1 MLVVHHDPPPAPKPL
16 KRRDW
21 FISFDTLGNM
31 RHNVPKGH
39 AIGSDN
45 RLRWLTAA
53 SLATFLALC
62 IAITVYFLYAAPP
75 QRLKRPLSAGA
86 STHHPIE
93 ERGDTE
99 EPQPREKKW
108 VVYHDAPIR
117 VTPNVLLCGTDGRG
131 PANLAEALDAYCT
144 HVIYTGPLAI
154 RRTPGSGRLY
164 VQAQDEEGYRV
175 FSGLTKTHER
185 YLSFRWSSA
194 SWNEGDVLQALVVYL
209 RYNRLRGIEL
219 VMGSHEQRTKLIR
232 FCQKFVQKMKTNES
246 LIIKVEKAVQ
256 LSKGLF
262 KRLASLPAFLIL
274 ETQVVKMAGLQAR
287 RFPNAYQAFDGS
299 HKKDV
304 YMRYRL
310 WKVHP
315 WRRHL
320 QLDNVCFTISMAV
333 IKARKA
339 AAKNSV
345 FEYSYTNLKE
355 ACQQSDLKKGIDWK
369 AMSRFRENGTLY
381 YAYDNKQTFTN
392 KLWRLAHEFP
402 RYCVAVYDVEKD
414 DFEGVCPKKSVPL
427 LRTVKKLVTATAR
440 ARLD

>member
-1 MLVVHHDPPPAPKPL
+1 MHGHCCVPRCRGNYDGGERVRVFTFPSDQARRAQLIRAIHRADLTPGKRSVVCECHFKLSDIVNRTSYTDTKTGKVIEVALKLL

-62 IAITVYFLYAAPP
+62 IAITVYFLYA
-75 QRLKRPLSAGA
+75 
-86 STHHPIE
+86 
-93 ERGDTE
+93 D
-99 EPQPREKKW
+99 
-108 VVYHDAPIR
+108 DAPIR

-164 VQAQDEEGYRV
+164 VQAQALK
-175 FSGLTKTHER
+175 LTNDNS
-185 YLSFRWSSA
+185 L
-194 SWNEGDVLQALVVYL
+194 
-209 RYNRLRGIEL
+209 
-219 VMGSHEQRTKLIR
+219 
-232 FCQKFVQKMKTNES
+232 ES
-246 LIIKVEKAVQ
+246 
-256 LSKGLF
+256 
-262 KRLASLPAFLIL
+262 SLPAFLIL

-287 RFPNAYQAFDGS
+287 RFPNAYQPFDGS

-333 IKARKA
+333 IKARKT

-355 ACQQSDLKKGIDWK
+355 VRVLFI
-369 AMSRFRENGTLY
+369 FLY
-381 YAYDNKQTFTN
+381 
-392 KLWRLAHEFP
+392 
-402 RYCVAVYDVEKD
+402 
-414 DFEGVCPKKSVPL
+414 
-427 LRTVKKLVTATAR
+427 
-440 ARLD
+440 